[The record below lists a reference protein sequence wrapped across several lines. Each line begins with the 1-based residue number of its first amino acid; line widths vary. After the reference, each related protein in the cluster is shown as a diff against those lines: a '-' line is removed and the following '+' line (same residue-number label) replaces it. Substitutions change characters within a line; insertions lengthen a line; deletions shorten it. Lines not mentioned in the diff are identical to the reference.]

1 MEKNLLFDLYGTLI
15 NIHTNEESLLF
26 WDSVKEELFI
36 DSALSSEEIRNKY
49 LEYCKKLSKEKEE
62 IEILDVFKLL
72 GFENKN
78 EALMAA
84 KRFRDLSTSFIKLY
98 PRVKETLL
106 ELKSLGFKLYV
117 LSNAQASFTLPELKK
132 LGIYDLFDGIAIS
145 SDYGVKKPNQ
155 EFYKR
160 AMLDFNISSG
170 IMIGNDYEC
179 DILPAQAL
187 GLGAIFIKSNITP
200 YEPNYWKKSDLAYFD
215 KKLLINKIMEF
226 YK

>member
-15 NIHTNEESLLF
+15 NIHTNEDSLLF

-36 DSALSSEEIRNKY
+36 DSKLSCEEIKNKY
-49 LEYCKKLSKEKEE
+49 LHYCMELSKEKEE

-84 KRFRDLSTSFIKLY
+84 KRFRELSTTYIKLY
-98 PRVKETLL
+98 SNVKETLI
-106 ELKSLGFKLYV
+106 ELKALGFKLYV
-117 LSNAQASFTLPELKK
+117 LSNAQASFTVPELKK

-145 SDYGVKKPNQ
+145 SDYKFKKPNL

-179 DILPAQAL
+179 DVLPAKEI
-187 GLGAIFIKSNITP
+187 GLGSIFIRSNITP
-200 YEPNYWKKSDLAYFD
+200 YEPNYWKRSDLDYFD
-215 KKLLINKIMEF
+215 KKQLINKILSF

>member
-15 NIHTNEESLLF
+15 NIHTNEEGLLF

-36 DSALSSEEIRNKY
+36 DSALSGEEIRNKY
-49 LEYCKKLSKEKEE
+49 LEYCKKLSKEREE

-200 YEPNYWKKSDLAYFD
+200 YEPNYWKKSDLPYFD